1 MFYLLILKVFV
12 YISLIVILFFKI
24 LTKVNNYF
32 PLVDPVSQKT
42 LLFLFELLKKWQGAK
57 VVERFL
63 GIKGVV

>member
-12 YISLIVILFFKI
+12 YISLIAILFFEI

-42 LLFLFELLKKWQGAK
+42 LLFLFELLKKW
-57 VVERFL
+57 
-63 GIKGVV
+63 